1 MRPRLPLRRAARA
14 GLTLCLTIAA
24 PSVSVLAQVAPVA
37 PVAPMT
43 PPRTDG
49 FAPAAMVGINVA
61 IGAGV
66 AGVHAWHGRRPVARA
81 LWQGA
86 LGGAVMAGGF
96 GVSAWHADVA
106 RLAAGQVVAVGASM
120 ARNAGRGA
128 GLVETLTFPLS
139 PLLVEHQRDSTGQ
152 GGWRVRLSA
161 GALWGV
167 VERGAAR
174 QGMQLDWAAT
184 GATGA
189 PVFRTSAPGFSAG
202 VNCPEGVA
210 CRRAGN
216 STLGTIA
223 YDARRTP
230 AERQATLSHE
240 AVHVAQRSRDLILFG
255 APLGNWLAARGGPV
269 RHLGRLFVLDG
280 LMPLNWIDQASARR
294 WSGYQSWYER
304 EARTVAP
311 GSAASF
317 RNAIRP

>member
-1 MRPRLPLRRAARA
+1 MRPRLSFHRASRA
-14 GLTLCLTIAA
+14 GLVLLLTAA
-24 PSVSVLAQVAPVA
+24 AVPPARALAQVTPVA
-37 PVAPMT
+37 PAT
-43 PPRTDG
+43 PPRIDG
-49 FAPAAMVGINVA
+49 FAPAAMAGINVA

-66 AGVHAWHGRRPVARA
+66 AGVHAWHDRRPVGRA
-81 LWQGA
+81 LWKGVI
-86 LGGAVMAGGF
+86 GGAVMAGGF

-106 RLAAGQVVAVGASM
+106 RLAAGQVVAIGASM
-120 ARNAGRGA
+120 ARNAGRGE

-139 PLLVEHQRDSTGQ
+139 PLLVEHQRDSAGQ
-152 GGWRVRLSA
+152 GRWRVRLSA

-167 VERGAAR
+167 MERGAAR

-210 CRRAGN
+210 CLRAGN

-230 AERQATLSHE
+230 MERHATLSHE
-240 AVHVAQRSRDLILFG
+240 AVHVAQRSRDLILLG
-255 APLGNWLAARGGPV
+255 APLGDWLAAHGGPA

-317 RNAIRP
+317 RNVIRP